1 MTSLDKLM
9 AYSAFAF
16 AETLLT
22 QPLLLVAGSKADT
35 LRFSKTLYGK
45 ANCQK
50 ELFMIDGATHV
61 DLYDVAEYV
70 DPAIDKLD
78 KFFKTT
84 CQQKK

>member
-22 QPLLLVAGSKADT
+22 QPLLLVAGSKADSM
-35 LRFSKTLYGK
+35 RFSKTLYAK
-45 ANCQK
+45 ATCQK

-61 DLYDVAEYV
+61 DLYDVAKYV
-70 DPAIDKLD
+70 DPASDKLD
-78 KFFKTT
+78 KFFK
-84 CQQKK
+84 KNL